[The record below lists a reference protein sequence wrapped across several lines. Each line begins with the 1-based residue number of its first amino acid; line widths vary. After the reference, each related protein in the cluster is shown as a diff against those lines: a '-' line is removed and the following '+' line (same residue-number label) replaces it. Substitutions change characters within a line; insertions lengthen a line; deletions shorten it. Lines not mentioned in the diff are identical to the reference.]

1 MTRRGPWL
9 AVLVLIAGCR
19 DPAPRVPGVDPAAPG
34 TVRPPCS
41 ASSAPEPRAACDK
54 EWSIL
59 VYMAADAPGLTPFA
73 LWNLHQ
79 MEGRLPDP
87 AASAASGRD
96 ADVVV
101 ELDVDQPPGIRRLRV
116 VGGLVPF
123 APLGSVDDAA
133 AAPRSPV
140 VETLDETAA
149 EAPPATPRSSLT
161 DFLSWAIARYPA
173 RHYAVI
179 VWGHGFGFRP
189 ATGEPCCDAQNPR
202 GGIALDL
209 SRPAVLDIPALR
221 EALADASAA
230 RLGGRPFD
238 LYLSDACLMQTIEVA
253 SELAGVAR
261 YIGGAEAKLD
271 PLGLPY
277 RLILP
282 RVNGSASAPPPSPR
296 CPARDPACQLA
307 VMLPDLVRR
316 GVAPDSEL
324 YATADVA
331 ESARDNLTYSLLD
344 ARVLAERAVPAMH
357 QLGAALLGYLREAP
371 YQDERKLAL
380 RDLLTPHRPS
390 PARPYVYAFI
400 GGGRDIGSL
409 LFALRAQLASATGAA
424 RDTPAAAALADA
436 IDRAEAA
443 LRSAVLASALGSR
456 YDDAAYAG
464 MLGVSAWL
472 PVGGDDY
479 AANAGWFA
487 AARSYRAPDG
497 SAGTAS
503 PWGAWL
509 DELFGVPAGST
520 ATPGA
525 TPAARRTS
533 SRSGS
538 PPAAAAGAGHPRW
551 W

>member
-1 MTRRGPWL
+1 MTGVARARSWL
-9 AVLVLIAGCR
+9 AVLVVVAGGCR
-19 DPAPRVPGVDPAAPG
+19 EAEPRSPRVDAVARSAARPLCSAPG
-34 TVRPPCS
+34 
-41 ASSAPEPRAACDK
+41 AGAPAQRAACDR
-54 EWSIL
+54 EWSVL
-59 VYMAADAPGLTPFA
+59 VYMVADAPGLTPFA

-79 MEGRLPDP
+79 MEGRLPEP
-87 AASAASGRD
+87 AGSAASGRD

-123 APLGSVDDAA
+123 APLRSVDEAA
-133 AAPRSPV
+133 GEAPRSPV
-140 VETLDETAA
+140 VERLDEAAA
-149 EAPPATPRSSLT
+149 EAPPATPRSSLAG
-161 DFLSWAIARYPA
+161 FLAWAIAHYPA

-189 ATGEPCCDAQNPR
+189 ATGEPCCDTQNPR

-209 SRPAVLDIPALR
+209 SRHAVLDTPALR

-253 SELAGVAR
+253 TELAGVAR

-282 RVNGSASAPPPSPR
+282 LVNGSAHASPPSPR

-316 GVAPDSEL
+316 GVAPDSAL
-324 YATADVA
+324 YAAADVA
-331 ESARDNLTYSLLD
+331 STARDNLTYSVLD
-344 ARVLAERAVPAMH
+344 ARMLTARVVPAMH
-357 QLGAALLGYLREAP
+357 ALGAALLGYLREAP
-371 YQDERKLAL
+371 ARDERRIAL
-380 RDLLTPHRPS
+380 RDLLVPHRPS
-390 PARPYVYAFI
+390 AARPYVHAFI

-409 LFALRAQLASATGAA
+409 LVALRAHLAHATGAERA
-424 RDTPAAAALADA
+424 TPAAAALASA

-443 LRSAVLASALGSR
+443 LRSTVLASALGKR
-456 YDDAAYAG
+456 YDDPEYAG

-472 PVGGDDY
+472 PISAEDY

-487 AARSYRAPDG
+487 AARFYLAPDG
-497 SAGTAS
+497 SARTAS
-503 PWGAWL
+503 PWGAWQN
-509 DELFGVPAGST
+509 ELFGAQ
-520 ATPGA
+520 ATP
-525 TPAARRTS
+525 
-533 SRSGS
+533 
-538 PPAAAAGAGHPRW
+538 
-551 W
+551 

>member
-1 MTRRGPWL
+1 MARAVASL
-9 AVLVLIAGCR
+9 AALVLVASSCR
-19 DPAPRVPGVDPAAPG
+19 DPAPRPPRVDPVARGAA
-34 TVRPPCS
+34 RPLCS
-41 ASSAPEPRAACDK
+41 VSGAPEQRAACDK
-54 EWSIL
+54 QWAVL

-87 AASAASGRD
+87 AASAASGPD

-116 VGGLVPF
+116 VGGLAPF
-123 APLGSVDDAA
+123 APLGSVDAAAA

-140 VETLDETAA
+140 VETLDEAAA

-161 DFLSWAIARYPA
+161 DFLSWAIAHYPA

-189 ATGEPCCDAQNPR
+189 ATGEPCCDAQSPR

-209 SRPAVLDIPALR
+209 SRHAVLDIPALR

-282 RVNGSASAPPPSPR
+282 RVNGSAPAPPPSPR
-296 CPARDPACQLA
+296 CPARDPACRLA

-331 ESARDNLTYSLLD
+331 ATARDNLTYSLLD
-344 ARVLAERAVPAMH
+344 ARALAERAVPAMH
-357 QLGAALLGYLREAP
+357 QLGAALLDYLREAP

-390 PARPYVYAFI
+390 APRPFVYAFI

-409 LFALRAQLASATGAA
+409 LFALRAQLASARGAA
-424 RDTPAAAALADA
+424 RATPAAAALADA

-456 YDDAAYAG
+456 YDDPAYAG

-472 PVGGDDY
+472 PISADDY

-487 AARSYRAPDG
+487 AAAFYLAPDG

-509 DELFGVPAGST
+509 NELF
-520 ATPGA
+520 GA
-525 TPAARRTS
+525 TPAARWS
-533 SRSGS
+533 SRRSWS